1 MNLISNS
8 EGHFIP
14 IRYDDFIASNLS
26 EFGCAIFPADDNPN
40 FDLPQAVKYLHEN
53 ADTLGQIDATT
64 LRVADTGDKKIHC
77 YHIILNRE
85 NRLSPFGF
93 FDEIRRLCSVF
104 SIEQFYA
111 CDFHADKIY
120 IFTATTIE
128 DYGRLKDLERLLN
141 LNSSRQLCVRHMKW
155 CAPPEYKY
163 IHTPKVFRNDAERIY
178 YENFREHLGEFKVFY
193 DWNECSAN
201 YDDNTH
207 TLSFQRPTVLEF
219 DINNKLLTIKAGTLK
234 TRNLNIQDLS
244 ANSVYGN
251 FLRCVNCRVN
261 CIFAES
267 VECQNLETKA
277 VHTNINYGLKIDAN
291 LGQANLLQIINQN
304 LTNIVHALNN
314 WHSPYL
320 ERLARFKDKRGKLVY
335 ETQHIFAYHLNLQHA
350 ETIKRNHSTS
360 EITFST
366 EPPTIEAQVQ
376 FFQAENP
383 QYADLDLEIWAVERP
398 HVSYFHTADD
408 YRYLM
413 IYNKQIRRENEN

>member
-14 IRYDDFIASNLS
+14 VRYDDFIASNLS

-40 FDLPQAVKYLHEN
+40 FDLTQAVKYLHEN
-53 ADTLGQIDATT
+53 ADTLGRIDTTT
-64 LRVADTGDKKIHC
+64 LRVANTGDKRIHR
-77 YHIILNRE
+77 YHIILNCE
-85 NRLSPFGF
+85 SRLSPFGF

-104 SIEQFYA
+104 SLEQFYA

-120 IFTATTIE
+120 TYTLTAIE

-178 YENFREHLGEFKVFY
+178 YETFREHLGEFKVFY
-193 DWNECSAN
+193 NWEECSAN
-201 YDDNTH
+201 YDAETH
-207 TLSFQRPTVLEF
+207 TLFFQRPTVLEF
-219 DINNKLLTIKAGTLK
+219 DINDKLLTIKAGTLK
-234 TRNLNIQDLS
+234 IRNLNIKTLS
-244 ANSVYGN
+244 AGSVYGN

-261 CIFAES
+261 YIFAES
-267 VECQNLETKA
+267 VECQNLETKV

-291 LGQANLLQIINQN
+291 L
-304 LTNIVHALNN
+304 
-314 WHSPYL
+314 
-320 ERLARFKDKRGKLVY
+320 
-335 ETQHIFAYHLNLQHA
+335 
-350 ETIKRNHSTS
+350 
-360 EITFST
+360 
-366 EPPTIEAQVQ
+366 
-376 FFQAENP
+376 
-383 QYADLDLEIWAVERP
+383 DLEIWAVERP
-398 HVSYFHTADD
+398 RGSYFHTADD